1 MSQKKDIFEQTED
14 ASGSGQ
20 GKAEAKTKGGG
31 NAKETEELRQALE
44 DCQFKVSM
52 LDEIPTPVMSVD
64 TDFTVTYMNA
74 AGAEAVGKTPEE
86 CLGQKCFQLF
96 NTEHCQTEHC
106 QVKQAMQQ
114 DGVFTDD
121 TVASLPSGELPIRY
135 TGKPLKNGNG
145 EIIGGLEYVLDIS
158 KEMEITRAVSDLSEA
173 AMQGKLDTRADVGA
187 FQGNYARIVQGVN
200 DTLDAVIGPLNVAA
214 EYVDRISKGD
224 IPEKISDEYQGDF
237 NEIKNNL
244 NQCIDSINGLVSE
257 AGSLTEAA
265 VAGKLDVRGD
275 PASFSGDY
283 ARIVQGVN
291 DTLDAVIGPLNV
303 AAEYVDRISKGD
315 IPEKISDEYQGDFNE
330 IKNNLNQ
337 CIDGLGGLV
346 EANQVLQ
353 RMAVNDH
360 TVGVEGTYQG
370 IFSEVGTAVNEVRD
384 RLLHITDTAQN
395 VAKGDLKDLE
405 QYKQLGD
412 GAGRRSENDKVVPA
426 FIEMMQNIKDMIS
439 ETVELANAGK
449 AGKLDYR
456 VDASRFQGGFHE
468 VISGLNETL
477 DAVIGPLN
485 VAAEY
490 IDRIS
495 KGDIPE
501 QITDE
506 YQGDFNEIK
515 NNLNQCIDAING
527 LVAEANSLVD
537 AAVEGKLSTRGQVDK
552 FGGEFAAIVDGVNQ
566 TIETLVGHINQIPAP
581 FMIIDKDFTIRYMNT
596 FGADVIGLPQEQLIG
611 QKCYDQFKTSDCR
624 TAKCA
629 CQQAMSSGSIA
640 TSETDAHPGGKDLE
654 IAYTGVPVKDR
665 NGQTIGALEIVMD
678 QTETKRA
685 VDDANKKVEYL
696 NSIPTPV
703 MTVDRDFTVQYMN
716 PAGAQALGRTPESC
730 QGQKCF
736 NLFNTEHCNTENC
749 QVKKAMQLDGVFT
762 NDTVAKL
769 PSGELPIRYTG
780 TPLKDENGQVFGGLE
795 YVLDI
800 SKEMEIT
807 QGITELA
814 QAATDGQLD
823 SRADEEKFE
832 GNYKRIVSGVNET
845 LDALIAP
852 LKVAADY
859 VDNIA
864 KGDMPEQITEE
875 YKGEFNDIKNN
886 LNSLIEA
893 VNNITDLATEM
904 SQGNLD
910 VEVTKR
916 SEGDDLMEALQ
927 TMVSE
932 LGTIVQEVQ
941 NASDQVA
948 SGSEQMSSS
957 SEEMSQ
963 GATEQASNLE
973 EVSSNM
979 EQMSSNIQQNADN
992 ASQTEKIALQAS
1004 KDAEEGGQQ
1013 VKDTVK
1019 AMKEIADKISIIEE
1033 IARQTNLLALNAA
1046 IEAARA
1052 GDAGKGFA
1060 VVAAEVRKLAER
1072 SGQAANEISEL
1083 SSNSVAVAEK
1093 AGQMLEKMVPDIQ
1106 KTAELVQEI
1115 SAASKEQTSG
1125 AEEINKA
1132 IQQLDQVVQ
1141 QNASG
1146 AEELSS
1152 TAEELSSQAQQLQET
1167 MSFFE
1172 LSDNGAQAK
1181 KKKRSKG
1188 QQKAEQSSRM
1198 HKATPGSN
1206 GSGSKKRNTSA
1217 GSIQSSRP
1225 GKRMQLDMGA
1235 EDAEDQEFE
1244 RY

>member
-20 GKAEAKTKGGG
+20 GKAEAKSKGGG

-224 IPEKISDEYQGDF
+224 
-237 NEIKNNL
+237 
-244 NQCIDSINGLVSE
+244 V
-257 AGSLTEAA
+257 
-265 VAGKLDVRGD
+265 
-275 PASFSGDY
+275 
-283 ARIVQGVN
+283 
-291 DTLDAVIGPLNV
+291 
-303 AAEYVDRISKGD
+303 
-315 IPEKISDEYQGDFNE
+315 PEKISDEYQGDFNE

-405 QYKQLGD
+405 QYKQLGN

-456 VDASRFQGGFHE
+456 VDASRFHGGFHE

-501 QITDE
+501 KITDE

-537 AAVEGKLSTRGQVDK
+537 AAVEGKLGTRGQADK

-654 IAYTGVPVKDR
+654 ISYTGVPVKDR

-864 KGDMPEQITEE
+864 KGDMPEQINEE

-1083 SSNSVAVAEK
+1083 SSSSVGVAEK
-1093 AGQMLEKMVPDIQ
+1093 AGDMLEKMVPDIQ

-1115 SAASKEQTSG
+1115 SAASTEQTSG

-1141 QNASG
+1141 QNAS
-1146 AEELSS
+1146 ASEEVSS
-1152 TAEELSSQAQQLQET
+1152 TAEELSNQAQQMQKA
-1167 MSFFE
+1167 MSFFHISE
-1172 LSDNGAQAK
+1172 SGKVQDSIGASPQPSVQAQTPK
-1181 KKKRSKG
+1181 PMNHSNALQSG
-1188 QQKAEQSSRM
+1188 FSSRM
-1198 HKATPGSN
+1198 IDAQRPE
-1206 GSGSKKRNTSA
+1206 A
-1217 GSIQSSRP
+1217 GLT
-1225 GKRMQLDMGA
+1225 LDMQA
-1235 EDAEDQEFE
+1235 EDSEDHQFE